1 MSRKISLLLCLLIS
15 FYYIKSTFDNAP
27 WEHKKIID
35 QDIIFYYEYVPAA
48 FIYHDLSFNFPS
60 KHPGFKGTVWCIPT
74 PTGKGISKMTMGLA
88 VLYTPFFWIAH
99 IYTKYTGGLADG
111 YSPYYHMALIWA
123 GVFYFIMGI
132 LLLRKI
138 LSQFFDDTI
147 VALVLISLSLG
158 TNLFNYASWEGAMT
172 HVYSFFVFALAL
184 WAFLKWL
191 KSPTYWITILL
202 GMAIG
207 LIILIRPTNIT
218 FVLFLVLYYFFR
230 PISLKEKWQ
239 YLARLKW
246 KLLLIVIAAILVCI
260 PQLIYWKIF
269 TGQFFYFSYLGERF
283 YFNHPHIIDGLFS
296 FNKGWF
302 IYTPLM
308 WLAVPG
314 LFMMRGN
321 LKAWRWPTIFAMS
334 ISIYII
340 FSWWCWWYG
349 GGFSA
354 RALVEFYVIMS
365 FPLGAFF
372 TYIIQKNVLVKG
384 LTSILVVFLLWLNL
398 FQHQQYRTSLLHW
411 DSMSKEAYW
420 AIWGK
425 QSWPE
430 NYDKMLLHL
439 DAEKAKKGES
449 AYP

>member
-1 MSRKISLLLCLLIS
+1 MSKKISFLVCLLIS
-15 FYYIKSTFDNAP
+15 IYYIKSTIDIAP
-27 WEHKKIID
+27 WAHKKIID

-60 KHPGFKGTVWCIPT
+60 KVPDFKGTVWCIPS
-74 PTGKGISKMTMGLA
+74 PTGNGVVQMTMGTA

-99 IYTKYTGGLADG
+99 LYTKYSGGLADG
-111 YSPYYHMALIWA
+111 YSLNYHIALIWA

-138 LSQFFDDTI
+138 LLQFFDDK
-147 VALVLISLSLG
+147 VVSFVLIALSLG
-158 TNLFNYASWEGAMT
+158 TNLFNYAIWEGAMS
-172 HVYSFFVFALAL
+172 HIYSFFVFAMVL

-191 KSPTYWITILL
+191 KSPGYRITLLL
-202 GMAIG
+202 GMAAGMIV
-207 LIILIRPTNIT
+207 LIRPTNIT
-218 FVLFLVLYYFFR
+218 FVLFLALYFFF
-230 PISLKEKWQ
+230 LKTSFRDKWKFIAG
-239 YLARLKW
+239 LRW
-246 KLLLIVIAAILVCI
+246 KLLVLITGAFLVIL
-260 PQLIYWKIF
+260 PQIIYWKVYSGQYIF
-269 TGQFFYFSYLGERF
+269 NSYVGYHFFFD
-283 YFNHPHIIDGLFS
+283 NPHILDGLFS
-296 FNKGWF
+296 YNKGWF
-302 IYTPLM
+302 VYTPLM
-308 WLAVPG
+308 VLAVAG
-314 LFMMRGN
+314 LFVMQEKSKEW
-321 LKAWRWPTIFAMS
+321 LWPAIITMA

-349 GGFSA
+349 GGFGA
-354 RALVEFYVIMS
+354 RSMVEYYVIMS
-365 FPLGAFF
+365 IPLGAFF
-372 TYIIQKNVLVKG
+372 TFIAQKNIFVKG
-384 LTSILVVFLLWLNL
+384 LTTILVVFLLWLNL
-398 FQHQQYRTSLLHW
+398 FQHEQYRKSLLHW